1 MVVCSH
7 SLANA
12 WIKMIQVMFPWSGE
26 VESVQQQRLVT
37 VAGQGP
43 GGYTIVALGTQ
54 IYRLFPKYREMALQ
68 IQGYD
73 DIRLQQRDLLSYE
86 VPPIVAWRTDSSMR
100 CQFEDQWSLSLLNF
114 DKFMNAKLTPS
125 AVAKPSPISSASG
138 MPFHSGRPFIRP
150 QAV

>member
-26 VESVQQQRLVT
+26 VESVQQQRPVT

-54 IYRLFPKYREMALQ
+54 IYRLFPKYREIALQ

-73 DIRLQQRDLLSYE
+73 DIRLQ
-86 VPPIVAWRTDSSMR
+86 
-100 CQFEDQWSLSLLNF
+100 
-114 DKFMNAKLTPS
+114 
-125 AVAKPSPISSASG
+125 
-138 MPFHSGRPFIRP
+138 
-150 QAV
+150 